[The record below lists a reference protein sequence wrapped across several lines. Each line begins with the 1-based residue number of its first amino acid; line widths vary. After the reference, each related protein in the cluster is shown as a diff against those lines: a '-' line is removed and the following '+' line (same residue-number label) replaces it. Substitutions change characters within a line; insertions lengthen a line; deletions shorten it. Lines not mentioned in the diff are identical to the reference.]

1 MSFDAG
7 TRCWYPSDAHGW
19 IAAEVTQSSVSAD
32 GSHHL
37 ELALSDGEVVQIDT
51 KESLADLERLSNITA
66 QESTTNNK
74 PVRLPVLR
82 NPPILESIDDL
93 TALSY
98 LNEPAVLHAI
108 KERYANHNIYTYSGI
123 VLIAANPFAK
133 VDELYSQDM
142 ITKYATAGSN
152 KHELEPHLFAIAD
165 EAYSKMINENKNQ
178 TIVVSGESGAGKTVS
193 AKYIM
198 RYFASIE
205 PEVSHNTS
213 SGEQVRMTEIEEKIL
228 ATNPILEA
236 FGNAKTTRND
246 NSSRF
251 GKYLEIL
258 FNAKSQ
264 IIGARIRTYLLERSR
279 LVFQPEA
286 ERNYHVFYQLLAGVP
301 TETREKL
308 HLTQDAT
315 GFNYM
320 NQGGNDTT
328 IKDVDDGAEF
338 QKTKE
343 ALSMIGFD
351 DKTQD
356 GIFQILAALLHIGN
370 IEIVKTRN
378 DASLSSEEVNLQTAC
393 ELLGV
398 DSFGFAKW
406 MVKKQ
411 ITTRSEKIVSNLN
424 HTQALVARDSVAQ
437 FLYSALFEMIVDK
450 INTTL
455 NSDTANE
462 DIKSFIGVL
471 DIYGF
476 EHFERNSFEQFCIN
490 YANEKLQQ
498 EFNQHVF
505 KLEQEEYVRE
515 NIEWSFIEF
524 NDNQPCIDLIENKI
538 GILSLL
544 DEESRLP
551 AGSDETWAE
560 KLYQSFD
567 KPPTNT
573 VFAKPR
579 FGQTKFVVSH
589 YAHDVTYDVEG
600 FIEKNR
606 DTVSDGQYEVL
617 KATTNETLK
626 HILDSLT
633 EKQELLKE
641 KKAEEAKTNGPV
653 RRNIQRKP
661 TLGSMFKE
669 SLVELMQTIESTNV
683 HYIRCI
689 KPNSEK
695 VSWGFDNLLVLSQLR
710 ACGILETIR
719 ISCAGFPSRWTF
731 AEFIER
737 FYFLSEESEWRPIM
751 ENASAEDPALIT
763 FTTNVLQK
771 LIEDEQKYQ
780 VGKSKIFFKAGMLAY
795 LEKIRTAKLAKICVV
810 IQKNIRGLHY
820 RREYLKIAQS
830 IRKCQ
835 SVSRGRLVR
844 DRVDFELKTR
854 AAIVIQ
860 TILRSHQQMSYYTSV
875 LRSSILL
882 QSLLR
887 RRLAVLE
894 VERIKRENACTK
906 IQTIVRSHMS
916 KTYYTQLRISSI
928 TIQSHIRKGL
938 AQKQFA
944 ILKEEFYATD
954 PEKQRIQ
961 DNFISYMEK
970 LLVVMESDNTILS
983 KLNDYERNGIQSIL
997 DSIPNYHQTQNEL
1010 TLKKKQLDINVDE
1023 IKKLVS
1029 DYNLRK
1035 DGSKMDIKAFE
1046 KFDLSANENGN
1057 LNAELSELHEGIN
1070 TIKTILNRTTSINSE
1085 NKKEMLGLGILSSVH
1100 SSPKIGFDEMHEL
1113 SMILGDVNIIN
1124 QEFSI
1129 ILRGLNDIIR
1139 KDNSL
1144 VGSSVLANI
1153 TNTVL
1158 ESFFKIGKYSDAD
1171 TFTKENVSAIFEIF
1185 STFRR
1190 EDLVSLG
1197 MFWVSNIY
1205 HIYANVVAIRQ
1216 GESGNREAALS
1227 KVEAEYRTLLVHC
1240 YHAWLKRVTQT
1251 VSHQYMI
1258 SRNILG
1264 SPSASVSIS
1273 VEDNTTEGL
1282 MRVLAYLDELYQIVN
1297 KCDFS
1302 ASVTRGIISNIL
1314 DSVDVCCCNDILNKF
1329 PELSWKVG
1337 VNIDKSTTIF
1347 CDWIDKFDQ
1356 LALDRNECLPLLKQ
1370 MSKLLQ
1376 LRISNNYDLQ
1386 FVMEVCYSLNTAQI
1400 NAVLKKYKPSKYE
1413 SPISADVLN
1422 YLSNNIKR
1430 SSNASGRISE
1440 PLAFSDDVKN
1450 LTDPF
1455 AIAKKEP
1462 MATIETTTV
1471 PQVES
1476 VAELVDTA
1484 PMVFRIITMAQ

>member
-7 TRCWYPSDAHGW
+7 TRCWYPSEAHGW
-19 IAAEVTQSSVSAD
+19 VAAEVTQSSVSAD

-51 KESLADLERLSNITA
+51 KESLAQLEQLSNITA
-66 QESTTNNK
+66 KDAGSDGK

-108 KERYANHNIYTYSGI
+108 KERYASHNIYTYSGI

-133 VDELYSQDM
+133 VDELYSQEM
-142 ITKYATAGSN
+142 ISKYASAGAN

-165 EAYSKMINENKNQ
+165 EAYSKMINESKNQ

-205 PEVSHNTS
+205 PQVSHNAS

-258 FNAKSQ
+258 FNARSQ
-264 IIGARIRTYLLERSR
+264 IVGARIRTYLLERSR
-279 LVFQPEA
+279 LVFQPQA
-286 ERNYHVFYQLLAGVP
+286 ERNYHIFYQLLGGLP
-301 TETREKL
+301 EETREKL
-308 HLTQDAT
+308 HLPQDAAS
-315 GFNYM
+315 FNYM
-320 NQGGNDTT
+320 NQGGSDTT

-338 QKTKE
+338 QKTKD

-351 DKTQD
+351 ADTQD

-370 IEIVKTRN
+370 IEITKTRN
-378 DASLSSEEVNLQTAC
+378 DASLSSDEANLQTAC

-450 INTTL
+450 INSTL
-455 NSDTANE
+455 NSNTASE

-524 NDNQPCIDLIENKI
+524 NDNQPCIDLIENKL

-567 KPPTNT
+567 KPPTNA

-589 YAHDVTYDVEG
+589 YAHAVTYDVEG

-617 KATTNETLK
+617 KATTNPTLK
-626 HILDSLT
+626 HILDSLI
-633 EKQELLKE
+633 EKQEKLKE
-641 KKAEEAKTNGPV
+641 QKEQEVKANGPM

-669 SLVELMQTIESTNV
+669 SLVQLMTTIESTNV

-695 VSWGFDNLLVLSQLR
+695 TSWGFDNLLVLSQLR

-751 ENASAEDPALIT
+751 ENASTEDPALIT
-763 FTTNVLQK
+763 FTTNILQK

-780 VGKSKIFFKAGMLAY
+780 IGKTKIFFKAGMLAY

-810 IQKNIRGLHY
+810 IQKKIRGLHY
-820 RREYLKIAQS
+820 RREYLRITQS
-830 IRKCQ
+830 IKRSQ
-835 SVSRGRLVR
+835 AFSRGRLVR
-844 DRVDFELKTR
+844 DRVQFELETR
-854 AAIVIQ
+854 AAITIQ
-860 TILRSHQQMSYYTSV
+860 SIIRGHTQLSYYRSAI
-875 LRSSILL
+875 RSSILL
-882 QSLLR
+882 QSVVR
-887 RRLAVLE
+887 RKLAVLE
-894 VERIKRENACTK
+894 VERRRKDVACTK
-906 IQTIVRSHMS
+906 IQTILRSYMS
-916 KTYYTQLRISSI
+916 KTYYAQLRLSSV
-928 TIQSHIRKGL
+928 TIQCHIRKAL

-944 ILKEEFYATD
+944 IMKEEFLATD

-961 DNFISYMEK
+961 NNLISYMEK
-970 LLVVMESDNTILS
+970 LLLLLEHDNTILS
-983 KLNDYERNGIQSIL
+983 KLNEYERNGIQSVL
-997 DSIPNYHQTQNEL
+997 ESVPNYHQNQNEL
-1010 TLKKKQLDINVDE
+1010 ILKKKKLDINVDQ
-1023 IKKLVS
+1023 IKKLLD

-1035 DGSKMDIKAFE
+1035 DSSKADIKAIE
-1046 KFDLSANENGN
+1046 QLQLSDSASTN
-1057 LNAELSELHEGIN
+1057 LNTQLSKLSGGID
-1070 TIKTILNRTTSINSE
+1070 TIKAILNKTSNLNSD
-1085 NKKEMLGLGILSSVH
+1085 NKKEMFGLGILSSVH

-1113 SMILGDVNIIN
+1113 STILCDVGTIN
-1124 QEFSI
+1124 QEFGI
-1129 ILRGLNDIIR
+1129 ILRGLSDILR
-1139 KDNSL
+1139 DDKSL
-1144 VGSSVLANI
+1144 VESTVLANI

-1190 EDLVSLG
+1190 DDLVYLG

-1205 HIYANVVAIRQ
+1205 HIYVNIVSIRQ

-1227 KVEAEYRTLLVHC
+1227 KIEAEYKTLLLHC
-1240 YHAWLKRVTQT
+1240 YHTWLKRVTQT
-1251 VSHQYMI
+1251 ISHQHMI

-1264 SPSASVSIS
+1264 PPSANVSLS
-1273 VEDNTTEGL
+1273 SEEGSNEGL
-1282 MRVLAYLDELYQIVN
+1282 VRVLSYFDELYKIVSG
-1297 KCDFS
+1297 CDFS
-1302 ASVTRGIISNIL
+1302 SSVIRGIVSNIL
-1314 DSVDVCCCNDILNKF
+1314 ASVDVHCCNDILNKF

-1337 VNIDKSTTIF
+1337 VNIDKSTTLF
-1347 CDWIDKFDQ
+1347 CDWAGN
-1356 LALDRNECLPLLKQ
+1356 LELGAVDRNECLPLLKQ

-1376 LRISNNYDLQ
+1376 LRVSNNYDLQ
-1386 FVMEVCYSLNTAQI
+1386 FVMEVCYSLNVTQI

-1413 SPISADVLN
+1413 SPISSDVLN
-1422 YLSNNIKR
+1422 YLANNIKR
-1430 SSNASGRISE
+1430 SSGRNIG
-1440 PLAFSDDVKN
+1440 PLAFPDDVKT
-1450 LTDPF
+1450 LADPF
-1455 AIAKKEP
+1455 AFTKKEP
-1462 MATIETTTV
+1462 VATIETTSVPHSETV
-1471 PQVES
+1471 
-1476 VAELVDTA
+1476 AKLVDTA